1 VAVALF
7 VDPLVGD
14 QLVVEGGRPI
24 EGTMRPA
31 GNKNEALPVI
41 AASLLVSGP
50 VVLDNLPHIGDV
62 ETLLEAVRGLGVVVA
77 RAGERAMRIDASGLA
92 GATPDPALASRI
104 RGSFLLAAPL
114 LARRGEA
121 VLPRPGGDRIGRR
134 RIDTHVLALR
144 QLGAGIE
151 LGDVYRLSLS
161 GRFRGAEVFLD
172 EASVTATENAV
183 MAAVLAHGRTRL
195 LNAACEPHV
204 QGLCHALNA
213 MGAKIQGVGTNV
225 LEIEGVDALAPATH
239 RIGPDH
245 IEIGSF
251 VALAAMTGGEL
262 RLRDVVP
269 EDLRMMRL
277 VFARLG
283 VETQLEGSDLVVP
296 ASQRLVV
303 IDDLEGTIPT
313 IDDAPWPGFPADLTP
328 TALVLATQCR
338 GTVLIHEKL
347 FESRLF
353 FVDRLIDMGARVVLC
368 DPHRA
373 VVAGPSRLHGS
384 TMASPDI
391 RAGMALLAAALC
403 ARGTSRIRN
412 AHQIDRGYERIDE
425 RLRALGARITRD

>member
-1 VAVALF
+1 MPIFLEPV
-7 VDPLVGD
+7 PGD
-14 QLVVEGGRPI
+14 QFTVEGGRPI
-24 EGTMRPA
+24 QVEIRPA

-50 VVLDNLPHIGDV
+50 VVLENLPRIGDV
-62 ETLLEAVRGLGVVVA
+62 ETLLEAVRRLGADIA
-77 RAGERAMRIDASGLA
+77 RVGDSAVRIDASGLA
-92 GATPDPALASRI
+92 SGAPDPALASRI
-104 RGSFLLAAPL
+104 RASFLLAAPL
-114 LARRGEA
+114 LARLGEA
-121 VLPRPGGDRIGRR
+121 VLPRPGGDQIGRR

-144 QLGAGIE
+144 QLGAEIE
-151 LGDVYRLSLS
+151 LRDDDYRLILP
-161 GRFRGAEVFLD
+161 GRFKGAEVFLD

-183 MAAVLAHGRTRL
+183 MAAVLARGKTRL

-213 MGAKIQGVGTNV
+213 MGGRIQGIGTNA
-225 LEIEGVDALAPATH
+225 LEIEGVEELGPATH

-245 IEIGSF
+245 IEIGSL

-262 RLRDVVP
+262 RILDVVP
-269 EDLRMMRL
+269 DHLRMIRL

-283 VETQLEGSDLVVP
+283 LETTIEGSTLAVP
-296 ASQRLVV
+296 ARQRLTVC
-303 IDDLEGTIPT
+303 DDFGGAIPT
-313 IDDAPWPGFPADLTP
+313 VDDAPWPGFPADLTP
-328 TALVLATQCR
+328 TALVLATQCT

-373 VVAGPSRLHGS
+373 VVAGPSRLHGAA
-384 TMASPDI
+384 MVSPDI

-403 ARGTSRIRN
+403 ARGTSVIRN
-412 AHQIDRGYERIDE
+412 TPQIDRGYERIDE
-425 RLRALGARITRD
+425 RLRSLGARITRG

>member
-1 VAVALF
+1 MALF
-7 VDPLVGD
+7 VETLPGD
-14 QLVVEGGRPI
+14 QFTVEGGRPI
-24 EGTMRPA
+24 QGVIRPA

-50 VVLDNLPHIGDV
+50 VVVDNLPQIGDV
-62 ETLLEAVRGLGVVVA
+62 ETLLEAVRGLGADVA
-77 RAGERAMRIDASGLA
+77 RAGERTVRIDASALA
-92 GATPDPALASRI
+92 SAAPDPALASRI

-121 VLPRPGGDRIGRR
+121 VLPRPGGDQIGRR

-144 QLGAGIE
+144 QLGAEVDLDGH
-151 LGDVYRLSLS
+151 VYRLTLP
-161 GRFRGAEVFLD
+161 GRFKGAEVFLD

-183 MAAVLAHGRTRL
+183 MAAVLARGRTRL

-213 MGAKIQGVGTNV
+213 MGAKVQGIGTNV
-225 LEIEGVDALAPATH
+225 LEIEGVEALTSATH

-251 VALAAMTGGEL
+251 VALAAMTGGAL
-262 RLRDVVP
+262 RVLDVAP
-269 EDLRMMRL
+269 EHLRMIRL
-277 VFARLG
+277 VFGRLG
-283 VETQLEGSDLVVP
+283 LETHLEGTVLVVP
-296 ASQRLVV
+296 DGQRLAVS
-303 IDDLEGTIPT
+303 DDLGGAIPT
-313 IDDAPWPGFPADLTP
+313 VDDAPWPGFPADLTSM
-328 TALVLATQCR
+328 ALVLATQCA

-373 VVAGPSRLHGS
+373 VVAGPSPLHGA
-384 TMASPDI
+384 TMVSPDI

-403 ARGTSRIRN
+403 ARGTSLIRN
-412 AHQIDRGYERIDE
+412 TRQIDRGYERIDE
-425 RLRALGARITRD
+425 RLRALGARITRG

>member
-1 VAVALF
+1 VALF
-7 VDPLVGD
+7 VEPTRGD
-14 QLVVEGGRPI
+14 QFTVEGGRPI
-24 EGTMRPA
+24 QGTLTPA

-50 VVLDNLPHIGDV
+50 VVLDNLPRIGDV
-62 ETLLEAVRGLGVVVA
+62 ETLLEAVRGLGADVVPM
-77 RAGERAMRIDASGLA
+77 GERTVRIDASGLESPA
-92 GATPDPALASRI
+92 PDPSLASRI

-114 LARRGEA
+114 LARQGEA
-121 VLPRPGGDRIGRR
+121 VLPRPGGDQIGRR
-134 RIDTHVLALR
+134 RIDTHILALR
-144 QLGAGIE
+144 QLGAEVE
-151 LGDVYRLSLS
+151 LGEVYRLTLP
-161 GRFRGAEVFLD
+161 GRFKGAEVFLD

-183 MAAVLAHGRTRL
+183 MAATLANGSTRL
-195 LNAACEPHV
+195 LNAASEPHV

-213 MGAKIQGVGTNV
+213 MGAKIRGIGTNV
-225 LEIEGVDALAPATH
+225 LEIDGVEALEPASH

-262 RLRDVVP
+262 RILDVAP
-269 EDLRMMRL
+269 EHLRMIRL

-283 VETQLEGSDLVVP
+283 VETQLHGKVLLVP
-296 ASQRLVV
+296 GGQRLTVS
-303 IDDLEGTIPT
+303 DDVGGAVPT
-313 IDDAPWPGFPADLTP
+313 VDDAPWPGFPADLTS
-328 TALVLATQCR
+328 TALVLATQCA

-373 VVAGPSRLHGS
+373 VVVGPSRLHGA
-384 TMASPDI
+384 TMVSPDI

-403 ARGTSRIRN
+403 ARGTSVIRN
-412 AHQIDRGYERIDE
+412 AHQIDRGYERIDA
-425 RLRALGARITRD
+425 RLQALGARITRG

>member
-1 VAVALF
+1 MGLF
-7 VDPLVGD
+7 VETLPGD
-14 QLVVEGGRPI
+14 QFTVEGGRPI
-24 EGTMRPA
+24 QGVIRPA

-50 VVLDNLPHIGDV
+50 VVVDNLPQIGDV
-62 ETLLEAVRGLGVVVA
+62 ETLLEAVRRLGADVA
-77 RAGERAMRIDASGLA
+77 RAGERTVRIDASGLA
-92 GATPDPALASRI
+92 SAAPDPALASRI

-121 VLPRPGGDRIGRR
+121 VLPRPGGDQIGRR

-144 QLGAGIE
+144 QLGAE
-151 LGDVYRLSLS
+151 VDLDDHVYRLTLP
-161 GRFRGAEVFLD
+161 GRFKGAEVFLD

-183 MAAVLAHGRTRL
+183 MAAVLARGRTTL

-213 MGAKIQGVGTNV
+213 MGAKVQGIGRNV
-225 LEIEGVDALAPATH
+225 LEIQGVEALTPATH

-262 RLRDVVP
+262 RILDVAP
-269 EDLRMMRL
+269 EHLRMIRL
-277 VFARLG
+277 VFGRLG
-283 VETQLEGSDLVVP
+283 LETHLEGTVLVVP
-296 ASQRLVV
+296 DGQRLVV
-303 IDDLEGTIPT
+303 SDDLGGAIPT
-313 IDDAPWPGFPADLTP
+313 IDDAPWPGFPADLTSM
-328 TALVLATQCR
+328 ALVLATQCA

-373 VVAGPSRLHGS
+373 VVAGPSRLHGA
-384 TMASPDI
+384 TMVSPDI

-403 ARGTSRIRN
+403 ARGTSLIRN
-412 AHQIDRGYERIDE
+412 TRQIDRGYERIDG
-425 RLRALGARITRD
+425 RLRALGARITRG